1 MSNKEGQNVI
11 MGTDNKITLQFLW
24 LATFP
29 GLVHTMANFEE
40 HALHVT
46 VYFAI
51 SFQIDQMLVT

>member
-24 LATFP
+24 LATVP
-29 GLVHTMANFEE
+29 GLELTMVNFEE

-46 VYFAI
+46 VYLGI
-51 SFQIDQMLVT
+51 SF